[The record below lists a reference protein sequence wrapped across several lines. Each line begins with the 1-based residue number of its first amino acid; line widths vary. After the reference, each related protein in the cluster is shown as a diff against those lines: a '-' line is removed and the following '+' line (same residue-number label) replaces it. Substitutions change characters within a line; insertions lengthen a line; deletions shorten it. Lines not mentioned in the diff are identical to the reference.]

1 MRIDTI
7 AIEVSALAAGTG
19 PSNLFWVLLGLAA
32 VLLLAG
38 AVIWFRRTKS
48 APPPDVS
55 EEACAVIIAVLCEEL
70 RSPPEELRITSIRR
84 L

>member
-7 AIEVSALAAGTG
+7 AIEASALAAGTG
-19 PSNLFWVLLGLAA
+19 LPALLWALLGLAA

-38 AVIWFRRTKS
+38 AAVWLRRARS
-48 APPPDVS
+48 VPPDVS

-70 RSPPEELRITSIRR
+70 RCAPEELRITSIRR